1 MNATLDD
8 TPTLGTSSDSIV
20 FGFSPIIQVSHDM
33 RKGRIAS
40 IYPISVL
47 QLDGSSTQLVPA
59 PFQISSEIA
68 GYIAMREFNQRS
80 GKILPELPQLIG
92 TCNLQLDTRMYD
104 STQSPIV
111 SALAMHRAIRV
122 NPSVLTPFPMAVIGS
137 LRSAVTGQMAIL
149 SGALGIP
156 QISPG
161 STSAELDNKDI
172 YPYFGRTIPSNLGD
186 AYVLVSYLISI
197 KVKYVGIIYVQDPY
211 GVEFVGDIQG
221 FINVKN
227 SPLKIAAFSYDPNNE
242 DSIKTAVK
250 KLADTN
256 FRYFFGAL
264 SRNAITVVLKEA
276 QTLGIIGT
284 SEYAWILSETSF
296 SFTSPDFSVA
306 DKVLYE
312 AIDGIGII
320 NLNVP
325 QHPPFTQAMNDFA
338 GDQELQGNYI
348 LRHDNTEFL
357 NSYNLSAHTTV
368 ALSEQQ
374 LYFDAVISLGLA
386 ACNVSTEYGPFFSGP
401 QLYNEWLRTEFL
413 GVSGKVQF
421 DPLTGTRTDGVEY
434 GIFNIVADP
443 ETSKSGDFRFS
454 SKLSISVTRFGKIR
468 TRRHDAYFLNDSRI
482 EVISPFVY
490 ADGSTVQPEGL
501 PPLKENMN
509 LISPGI
515 LTIGLFLAAFV
526 ILSSVWWIFFTCRYK
541 DRPSVRAAQ
550 PFFLHMNVVGT
561 FIMGASIIPTAMQYP
576 VSQSGLDFACMAYE
590 WLFSIGFVTSFSA
603 IYCKARRLNRLMK
616 SAKQCRRVIVKPK
629 DVLVPFFILMALNLV
644 VLITWSTI
652 DPLVST
658 RIHTGNSVDEF
669 GRLTESIAT
678 CASQSK
684 TLEYTFQA
692 FWYLNFFC
700 AVIVANYETYQGRN
714 HPTEFND
721 SKYVAIS
728 MALLLEAIVVS
739 LPALLLVKQWPSAFF
754 LIRAL
759 FVAVCAIALSF
770 PLFLQKYRTRHKKRK
785 KEASSRIVMNASNSN
800 DLNSL
805 PTATMN
811 DVKAVKEGI
820 KVAVSSVCSVGVDI
834 VSKPNVVASRLMNTF
849 SNGTMSDARN
859 PSSVE
864 SDVAMEPNRSRT

>member
-1 MNATLDD
+1 MLW
-8 TPTLGTSSDSIV
+8 L
-20 FGFSPIIQVSHDM
+20 
-33 RKGRIAS
+33 
-40 IYPISVL
+40 
-47 QLDGSSTQLVPA
+47 
-59 PFQISSEIA
+59 
-68 GYIAMREFNQRS
+68 
-80 GKILPELPQLIG
+80 
-92 TCNLQLDTRMYD
+92 
-104 STQSPIV
+104 
-111 SALAMHRAIRV
+111 
-122 NPSVLTPFPMAVIGS
+122 
-137 LRSAVTGQMAIL
+137 
-149 SGALGIP
+149 
-156 QISPG
+156 
-161 STSAELDNKDI
+161 
-172 YPYFGRTIPSNLGD
+172 
-186 AYVLVSYLISI
+186 
-197 KVKYVGIIYVQDPY
+197 
-211 GVEFVGDIQG
+211 
-221 FINVKN
+221 
-227 SPLKIAAFSYDPNNE
+227 
-242 DSIKTAVK
+242 
-250 KLADTN
+250 
-256 FRYFFGAL
+256 
-264 SRNAITVVLKEA
+264 
-276 QTLGIIGT
+276 
-284 SEYAWILSETSF
+284 
-296 SFTSPDFSVA
+296 
-306 DKVLYE
+306 
-312 AIDGIGII
+312 
-320 NLNVP
+320 
-325 QHPPFTQAMNDFA
+325 
-338 GDQELQGNYI
+338 
-348 LRHDNTEFL
+348 
-357 NSYNLSAHTTV
+357 
-368 ALSEQQ
+368 ALSE
-374 LYFDAVISLGLA
+374 
-386 ACNVSTEYGPFFSGP
+386 C
-401 QLYNEWLRTEFL
+401 
-413 GVSGKVQF
+413 K
-421 DPLTGTRTDGVEY
+421 
-434 GIFNIVADP
+434 
-443 ETSKSGDFRFS
+443 
-454 SKLSISVTRFGKIR
+454 
-468 TRRHDAYFLNDSRI
+468 
-482 EVISPFVY
+482 SPFN
-490 ADGSTVQPEGL
+490 S
-501 PPLKENMN
+501 NN
-509 LISPGI
+509 SN
-515 LTIGLFLAAFV
+515 
-526 ILSSVWWIFFTCRYK
+526 S
-541 DRPSVRAAQ
+541 
-550 PFFLHMNVVGT
+550 
-561 FIMGASIIPTAMQYP
+561 
-576 VSQSGLDFACMAYE
+576 
-590 WLFSIGFVTSFSA
+590 SFSA